1 MIAATLL
8 ENEARGLL
16 VGQGARQ
23 ATLRKIC
30 QLVEADPAVE
40 AAGRPLAWISD
51 RIPFCWRSTFVSIA
65 PFSAGDVT
73 NAVDRIERAV
83 RNRFPGIRDIYLEAD
98 AFTSLLRSDTNSSTQ
113 VREGSLSELHF

>member
-1 MIAATLL
+1 
-8 ENEARGLL
+8 
-16 VGQGARQ
+16 
-23 ATLRKIC
+23 LRKIC
-30 QLVEADPAVE
+30 ELVEADPAVE
-40 AAGRPLAWISD
+40 AAGPALAWISD

-83 RNRFPGIRDIYLEAD
+83 GSRFPRIRDIYLEAD
-98 AFTSLLRSDTNSSTQ
+98 AFTSELRSDTNSSTQ